1 MLSYRPRVFTDIS
14 RHFAFKV
21 NSTNRYLPTDP
32 NAILSDFSPFVKRET
47 AEHPTRCVIVSV
59 RGADQAD

>member
-1 MLSYRPRVFTDIS
+1 MFTDIS

-32 NAILSDFSPFVKRET
+32 NAALSDFSPFVKRET
-47 AEHPTRCVIVSV
+47 AEHPTRCVAEALS
-59 RGADQAD
+59 